1 MDREEMVEAD
11 SNDMFENDL
20 DRLSRDANPGPL
32 LLERFYRTLKVI
44 MMVGLER
51 DMPPSWTTKPQM
63 IEKDLPLL
71 HIKYRSAF
79 GVEILNLG

>member
-44 MMVGLER
+44 MMVGLESER
-51 DMPPSWTTKPQM
+51 HAAELDN
-63 IEKDLPLL
+63 EAAND
-71 HIKYRSAF
+71 
-79 GVEILNLG
+79 